1 VERLQQIMGM
11 FVVLDQNDVQ
21 VEVLLID
28 DFLAKIPD

>member
-1 VERLQQIMGM
+1 VERLKQIMGM